1 MSDPPTPAEINTELA
16 RERNREA
23 ADRTLLAWIRSAL
36 SLIGFG
42 FGIGKFYDY
51 LQTAELHQT
60 LDPIQ
65 STRIFGGSFI
75 ILGVIG
81 LLAAVIQHRRLLQRL
96 ERPAYAYQPPLP
108 LGMFMA
114 ILLLIVGAFG
124 FVAILL

>member
-1 MSDPPTPAEINTELA
+1 MSDLPTPAEINTELA
-16 RERNREA
+16 RERSREA

-51 LQTAELHQT
+51 LQSADLHHT

-75 ILGVIG
+75 ILGVVG
-81 LLAAVIQHRRLLQRL
+81 LAAAVIQHTRLLKRL
-96 ERPAYAYQPPLP
+96 ERPEYLYRPPLP

-114 ILLLIVGAFG
+114 ILLLIVGVFG
-124 FVAILL
+124 FVAIFL

>member
-1 MSDPPTPAEINTELA
+1 MSDAPTPAEINTELA
-16 RERNREA
+16 RERSREA

-51 LQTAELHQT
+51 LQTAGLHQS

-75 ILGVIG
+75 LLGVIG
-81 LLAAVIQHRRLLQRL
+81 LLAAVIQHYRLLQRL
-96 ERPAYAYQPPLP
+96 ERPAYAYEPPMP

-124 FVAILL
+124 FVAIFL